1 MSRAKEKMQDVR
13 EKKDDGDTMQG
24 EQWVGFRF
32 NVHGW
37 LILVCVHI
45 ASLETTDMSCCQP
58 TVAHCLPNMSTKYLH
73 TWGIAFFTLL
83 CPLHARV
90 KVKFCAKKLNWRPVA
105 L

>member
-45 ASLETTDMSCCQP
+45 ASLETTD
-58 TVAHCLPNMSTKYLH
+58 
-73 TWGIAFFTLL
+73 I
-83 CPLHARV
+83 
-90 KVKFCAKKLNWRPVA
+90 
-105 L
+105 